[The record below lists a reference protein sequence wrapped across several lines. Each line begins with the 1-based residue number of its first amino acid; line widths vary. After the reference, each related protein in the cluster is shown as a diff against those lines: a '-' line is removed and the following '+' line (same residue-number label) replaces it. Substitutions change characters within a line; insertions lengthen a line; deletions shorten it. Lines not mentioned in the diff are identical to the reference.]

1 MVNEIEGRNCC
12 GKHLVF
18 GRFISGKPS
27 PLQRCL
33 IICGALIMEIAMTG
47 ACYWTQYET
56 GENFENE
63 FALDNIDWMREGG
76 IGGACAL
83 AGIFISAFLTI
94 IHGKA
99 SSLGIFISSLFVIVS
114 TAIVCYLSAVFNQI
128 WSLTWMFSWL
138 ISALAEILLGQTI
151 LMCIAASVF
160 KIKTQPS

>member
-1 MVNEIEGRNCC
+1 
-12 GKHLVF
+12 
-18 GRFISGKPS
+18 
-27 PLQRCL
+27 
-33 IICGALIMEIAMTG
+33 MTG

-56 GENFENE
+56 DENFENE